1 MKKKTH
7 MNWSWIFMILF
18 LTLSIYDFKF
28 GILGFIC
35 MGAPILHALKGQGK
49 VHCQK
54 YCPRGSLLGKF
65 LENISLKNNH
75 PKFITTKQ
83 FKTSLLLLMMT
94 VFTLSMLHTGG
105 NFSKIAFAMF
115 RFMSVSMLLGLI
127 MGIIYRPRTWCIICP
142 MGHAAGLIK
151 KSQDK
156 LVAKRNTLPASSPQP
171 VQITLP
177 KQAA

>member
-35 MGAPILHALKGQGK
+35 MGAPIYHAIKGDGK
-49 VHCQK
+49 IHCQK

-65 LENISLKNNH
+65 LESISLKKNH
-75 PKFITTKQ
+75 PKFMTTKK
-83 FKTSLLLLMMT
+83 FKNFMLILMMS
-94 VFTLSMLHTGG
+94 VFTVSMIHTGG
-105 NFSKIAFAMF
+105 EFKKIAFAMF
-115 RFMSVSMLLGLI
+115 RFMSVSMLLGII
-127 MGIIYRPRTWCIICP
+127 MGVIYRPRTWCVICP

-151 KSQDK
+151 QGQDTA
-156 LVAKRNTLPASSPQP
+156 AKNRLSRQNVTQT
-171 VQITLP
+171 VQLEVP
-177 KQAA
+177 KRAA